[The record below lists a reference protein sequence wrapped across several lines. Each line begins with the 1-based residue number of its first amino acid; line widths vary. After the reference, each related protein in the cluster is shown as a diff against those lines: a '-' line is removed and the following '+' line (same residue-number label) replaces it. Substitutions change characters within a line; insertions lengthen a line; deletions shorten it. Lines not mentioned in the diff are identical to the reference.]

1 MRKASI
7 EFEKKDSV
15 QAAIKKFD
23 KTTLNE
29 YELSVAEFVLKEKKA
44 PVERAAKAERKPRA
58 PRTERK
64 ESEYKKKG
72 DNDADRSEKKPAA

>member
-7 EFEKKDSV
+7 EFENKDSV

-44 PVERAAKAERKPRA
+44 PVERAERAERKPRV
-58 PRTERK
+58 RTETR
-64 ESEYKKKG
+64 
-72 DNDADRSEKKPAA
+72 ARSER